1 MFYSKKLDIDNCWID
16 AAGVMIEPGA
26 EIVIVEKESHDAE
39 SFAGHTFFNHS
50 ILIQLYFSIQL
61 YFYHT

>member
-1 MFYSKKLDIDNCWID
+1 
-16 AAGVMIEPGA
+16 MIEPGA